1 MLKLCVV
8 FFIIYFGF
16 IWVGLLDLNLD
27 IELNFYFWK
36 VLIKK
41 IMGVGIVFKCFMF
54 LFKLNLF

>member
-27 IELNFYFWK
+27 IELNFCFWK

-41 IMGVGIVFKCFMF
+41 NYGGRYSF
-54 LFKLNLF
+54 